1 MEAAAMTMP
10 KDGYGRRI
18 RRDKRA
24 DALRAARRVLD
35 DGVTL
40 RDAQNAA
47 GVGRT
52 YLKAAIAQLKAER
65 AGGRP

>member
-1 MEAAAMTMP
+1 MTMP
-10 KDGYGRRI
+10 KDGGAGRI

-40 RDAQNAA
+40 RDAQHAA
-47 GVGRT
+47 GIGRT
-52 YLKAAIAQLKAER
+52 YLKEAIAQLQAER
-65 AGGRP
+65 AAARSAP